1 MHVFILISLISGKV
15 VLNFECE
22 LVPKYFQPKIQLL
35 MIEERIIIF
44 GVTVKSTI
52 PHYFRNLAVTKAKP
66 VFNQKRLETQPIWYF
81 SIILLS
87 KNHIEFY

>member
-1 MHVFILISLISGKV
+1 MLYLSTFQRYYPCTWVHVFILISLISGKV

-44 GVTVKSTI
+44 GVKST
-52 PHYFRNLAVTKAKP
+52 NLTI
-66 VFNQKRLETQPIWYF
+66 LET
-81 SIILLS
+81 
-87 KNHIEFY
+87 